1 MSQTCDSQNLNRT
14 RSTMR
19 SIRLALAAIAVT
31 ASLSVTTLASAGVS
45 TTTGPAHVRAGSHTT
60 LTADIATARLATAR
74 YVTNLAAA
82 KAAGYQ
88 IITRM
93 IPDMGYHFLNPNV
106 KGFDVRKP
114 PILVYE
120 RHGSTWQ

>member
-1 MSQTCDSQNLNRT
+1 
-14 RSTMR
+14 MR

-31 ASLSVTTLASAGVS
+31 ASLSVTALASAGVS
-45 TTTGPAHVRAGSHTT
+45 TPSGQAHGRAASHTT
-60 LTADIATARLATAR
+60 LTADIAAARLATAK

-82 KAAGYQ
+82 KSAGYQ

-93 IPDMGYHFLNPNV
+93 IPTMGYHFMNPAV
-106 KGFDVRKP
+106 KGFDVTRP

-120 RHGSTWQ
+120 HQGSKWMMVQYLEPL